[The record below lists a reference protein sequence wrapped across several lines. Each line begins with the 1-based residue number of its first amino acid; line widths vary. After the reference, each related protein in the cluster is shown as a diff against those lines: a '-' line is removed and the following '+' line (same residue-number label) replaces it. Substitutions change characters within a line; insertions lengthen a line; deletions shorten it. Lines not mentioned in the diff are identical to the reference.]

1 MVVAQQLSDRDKENR
16 TTLSENCLN
25 ILTDDELILMSDK
38 AHFHLSGAVKK
49 QNFRYWADSN
59 PQQLHQRPLYCPH
72 VIVWC
77 GVASFGI
84 AGWTS
89 GYSHICSVCGDV
101 KELSCSR
108 ITSSRNRPQEGVGP
122 ARWDYSPH
130 CQIIHARCARNV
142 SGPVCDYFL
151 WGYFKSKVYL
161 TKPRDIDEFKNAIK
175 EEITA
180 IPDNLVR
187 EAMRTLRDRP
197 EQCRQDG
204 GKRLRVV
211 LFNK

>member
-1 MVVAQQLSDRDKENR
+1 
-16 TTLSENCLN
+16 
-25 ILTDDELILMSDK
+25 
-38 AHFHLSGAVKK
+38 
-49 QNFRYWADSN
+49 
-59 PQQLHQRPLYCPH
+59 
-72 VIVWC
+72 
-77 GVASFGI
+77 
-84 AGWTS
+84 
-89 GYSHICSVCGDV
+89 
-101 KELSCSR
+101 
-108 ITSSRNRPQEGVGP
+108 
-122 ARWDYSPH
+122 
-130 CQIIHARCARNV
+130 
-142 SGPVCDYFL
+142 
-151 WGYFKSKVYL
+151 VYL